1 MNKFVNINISTIIV
15 FVNLYIKDFKI
26 IGKTISQLL
35 DILKYLIL

>member
-26 IGKTISQLL
+26 IGKTIS
-35 DILKYLIL
+35 